1 MYIVYQ
7 LLEASSHILTPQFW
21 NILHDASKS
30 FSSLF
35 FPFSKSLTKYKTQ
48 ASHSHFPSLSNK
60 KNHNVKLYSIGKLFR
75 NLLVSEMAT
84 LALRRATASSLF
96 NRLVNPVRSA
106 SAFRSFN
113 TNTQMTAYD
122 QDDRGVDVDR
132 RSDRSV
138 SRRDAFPSLFSGNF
152 SKLCFTQICDSV
164 LQFVGIVTVKLE
176 TIVRLDSFGL

>member
-1 MYIVYQ
+1 
-7 LLEASSHILTPQFW
+7 
-21 NILHDASKS
+21 
-30 FSSLF
+30 
-35 FPFSKSLTKYKTQ
+35 
-48 ASHSHFPSLSNK
+48 
-60 KNHNVKLYSIGKLFR
+60 
-75 NLLVSEMAT
+75 
-84 LALRRATASSLF
+84 
-96 NRLVNPVRSA
+96 
-106 SAFRSFN
+106 
-113 TNTQMTAYD
+113 MTAYD